1 MDNKIFI
8 NLLKEYTNIDEK
20 FIDTFFKKFQIGDE
34 LNFDL
39 KDTKIAKFLGIKLQT
54 LRDRLSNKLSKNK
67 NYIEK
72 VDYIK
77 IKTGREHS
85 VVYFI
90 NYQCFERLAMSGDS
104 KNSETVRNYFVKLR
118 EFLTDNQKLIYQSMT
133 NKDELK
139 KFAGYECIYFFAADS
154 KNEKLFKVGSTKDI
168 VVRLRNYN
176 VGRIKEVDLK
186 YLSIVKNS
194 KLIEKCIGL
203 KLKSKQ
209 FYKNREIY
217 EVNPIKLK
225 KIIVDCYCNYVTKKE
240 NNTMYDELSQLSG
253 LYSYIKDKK
262 NIKPYVIIDKYN

>member
-1 MDNKIFI
+1 MSNKNFFD
-8 NLLKEYTNIDEK
+8 LLKEYTNINEK
-20 FIDTFFKKFQIGDE
+20 FINTFFKKFEIGGE

-39 KDTKIAKFLGIKLQT
+39 KDTKVAKYLGIELQT
-54 LRDRLSNKLSKNK
+54 LRDRLLNKYSKNK

-72 VDYIK
+72 VDFIK
-77 IKTGREHS
+77 IKTGREHKTT
-85 VVYFI
+85 YMI

-133 NKDELK
+133 NKNELK

-154 KNEKLFKVGSTKDI
+154 KHENLFKVGSTKNVI
-168 VVRLRNYN
+168 VRLRNYN

-186 YLSIVKNS
+186 YLALVKNS
-194 KLIEKCIGL
+194 KLIEKCVGL
-203 KLKSKQ
+203 KLKTKQ
-209 FYKNREIY
+209 YYKDREIY
-217 EVNPIKLK
+217 EVTPSKLK
-225 KIIVDCYCNYVTKKE
+225 KIIVECYCKYVTKKE